1 MLFMQAGFGVAVQYA
16 NQLGL
21 DWIWE
26 RVQQLAA
33 ELRSKLRSLPGVTVH
48 DRGRLLCG
56 IVSFTKVSIGKD
68 LFVIP
73 AQSKAGTQDST

>member
-1 MLFMQAGFGVAVQYA
+1 MQVGFGVAVQYA

-26 RVQQLAA
+26 HVQQLAA
-33 ELRSKLRSLPGVTVH
+33 ELRSKLKSLPSVTVH

-56 IVSFTKVSIGKD
+56 IVSFTKVSIGEGLSVKP
-68 LFVIP
+68 LYI
-73 AQSKAGTQDST
+73 KAGTPEST